1 MNSSWRRFASLELIP
16 LYGLWLIFT
25 LLGSTE
31 VQAATYY
38 VATTGNDSN
47 PGSLAQPF
55 GTFRQAISKLQP
67 GDILYIR
74 GGTYTEQMNFQ
85 DPPKTGTMNAWLRI
99 AGYPGEIVTLLR
111 TDPVDHSYGPIKARG
126 NLAYFVF
133 ENLILDGT
141 NDTND
146 TAWSLRDGNHH
157 FILRNLEIKNFKS
170 SGLHIKGNDIQVINC
185 KIHDNQPPPGI
196 KSRKYGIYFAYG
208 DNVILEGNEIYH
220 NNGGGIHTFPGPIR
234 NAIIRGNIVHDNNSS
249 SESTVPGILVFE
261 DINYYDGTAIIDGV
275 HVYNNIVYGNGAGG
289 IFVANGAANVK
300 VWNNTV
306 YGNKGWGVNIQI
318 GLNGMPVNTIV
329 QNNII
334 FANTSGEIINMGIG
348 SVIDHNIIDDPKFL
362 NATAR
367 DFRLQAFSPAMD
379 AGVALDEVRVD
390 IKNVPRPQG
399 ATYDIGAYEE
409 GGSDRKPP
417 NSPRS
422 VSIN

>member
-1 MNSSWRRFASLELIP
+1 MENSWRIVSSTRLIQ
-16 LYGLWLIFT
+16 LYGLWLIAA
-25 LLGSTE
+25 LLGTTE
-31 VQAATYY
+31 VQGATYY

-47 PGSLAQPF
+47 PGTLAQPF
-55 GTFRQAISKLQP
+55 GTFKQAINKLQP
-67 GDILYIR
+67 GDTLYIR

-85 DPPKTGTMNAWLRI
+85 DPPKTGIANAWLTI
-99 AGYPGEIVTLLR
+99 AGYPGEAVTLLR
-111 TDPVDHSYGPIKARG
+111 TDPVDNSYGPIKARG

-141 NDTND
+141 NSSNG
-146 TAWSLRDGNHH
+146 TAWNLRDGNHH

-170 SGLHIKGNDIQVINC
+170 SGLHIKGSDIHVLNC

-208 DNVILEGNEIYH
+208 DNVILDGNEIYR
-220 NNGGGIHTFPGPIR
+220 NNGGGIHAFPGPIR
-234 NAIIRGNIVHDNNSS
+234 NAIIRGNRVYDNNSS

-261 DINYYDGTAIIDGV
+261 DTDYYDGTAIIDGV
-275 HVYNNIVYGNGAGG
+275 HLYNNIVYGNGAGG
-289 IFVANGAANVK
+289 IFVSNGAANVK

-329 QNNII
+329 QNNIV
-334 FANTSGEIINMGIG
+334 FANTSGEIINKGVG
-348 SVIDHNIIDDPKFL
+348 SVIDHNVIDDPKFV

-367 DFRLQAFSPAMD
+367 DFRIQAFSPAMD

-399 ATYDIGAYEE
+399 VTHDIGAYEG
-409 GGSDRKPP
+409 GGSDLKSP
-417 NSPRS
+417 NAPRS